1 VNNVV
6 TVPADR
12 LRVLVDEPLTSR
24 GRYIL
29 YWMTAYRRTRH
40 NDALDR
46 AIELAKD
53 TGLPIVVME
62 GLRAG
67 YEWASD
73 RHHKFVLDG
82 MRANQASFAG
92 GPILYYPYVEPKPG
106 AGAGMLRAMAKDAA
120 AVIGDDWP
128 GFFHPHMLP
137 AAAKQLKKAGV
148 RFEVVDAC
156 GLVPFRAAQRT
167 FGRAVDFRRYIQ
179 KNVGAFV
186 MHRPMAQP
194 TRAKVEG
201 GAEISDEVTSK
212 WPSADDAMLAGDR
225 LDELPIDHDVGVVPI
240 EGGQDAARRRW
251 REFFERDL
259 EAYAEGRN
267 HPDDDRASR
276 LSPYLHF
283 GHIGI
288 HEIFGDIVEGAK
300 WSPDQLGKANASR
313 TGFWGLSE
321 GAEAFIDELITWRE
335 LTHHTAHRVAGYRD
349 FESLPDWARATM
361 DDHREDARDVYGLE
375 ALENAET
382 DDPIWNAAQREL
394 VRDGRMHNYLRML
407 WGKKI
412 YAWSPTPER
421 ALEIMVHLNNK
432 YALDGRDPNSYG
444 GIFWVLGRY
453 DRPWGPERPIFGKLR
468 YMTSDSTQKKLRMKK
483 YLAGERGFDF

>member
-1 VNNVV
+1 M
-6 TVPADR
+6 TVPAER
-12 LRVLVDEPLTSR
+12 IRVLVDEPPKS
-24 GRYIL
+24 GRYVL

-46 AIELAKD
+46 AVELAKEC
-53 TGLPIVVME
+53 GVPLVVLE

-82 MRANQASFAG
+82 MRANRDSFEG
-92 GPILYYPYVEPKPG
+92 GPIHYYPYVEPEPG
-106 AGAGMLRAMAKDAA
+106 AGSGLLVALAKDAS
-120 AVIGDDWP
+120 AVVGDDWP

-137 AAAKQLKKAGV
+137 AAAKQLRAEGV

-156 GLVPFRAAQRT
+156 GLVPFRSAPKT

-179 KNVGAFV
+179 KNAESFV
-186 MHRPMAQP
+186 LHRPMAQP
-194 TRAKVEG
+194 TRAKLEG
-201 GAEISDEVTSK
+201 GAEIPKAVEKK
-212 WPSADDAMLAGDR
+212 WPRADDAMLAGDR
-225 LDELPIDHDVGVVPI
+225 LGELPIDHEVGVVPI
-240 EGGQDAARRRW
+240 PGGQDAARKRW
-251 REFFERDL
+251 RAFFEDDL
-259 EAYAEGRN
+259 EAYADGRN

-283 GHIGI
+283 GHIGV
-288 HEIFGDIVEGAK
+288 HEIFGDIVDAAN
-300 WSPDQLGKANASR
+300 WSPDRLGPANASK

-321 GAEAFIDELITWRE
+321 GAESFIDELITWRE
-335 LTHHTAHRVAGYRD
+335 LTHHTAYRVKSYRE
-349 FESLPDWARATM
+349 FASLPGWALETM
-361 DDHREDARDVYGLE
+361 DEHRDDARDVYDLE
-375 ALENAET
+375 ALESYAT
-382 DDPIWNAAQREL
+382 DDEVWNAAQREL

-453 DRPWGPERPIFGKLR
+453 DRPWGPERPVFGKLR
-468 YMTSDSTQKKLRMKK
+468 YMTSDSTVKKLRMKK
-483 YLAGERGFDF
+483 YLSGELGFDW